1 MLDFKSQTLQGE
13 NFELEA
19 SLNLELDDW
28 LEREDL
34 KWKQKSRELWAK
46 EGDRN
51 TRFFHLST
59 LVRRRRNHIN
69 EIKLEDGSW
78 INTREE
84 IQNYFN
90 ENFKSLYQS
99 ECNDVPEDL
108 ENLIEPCI
116 SMEENEEL
124 CRVPSREEI
133 RKVVFEM
140 KSLKAP
146 GLDGFPTLFYKHY
159 WETVGDQIILATQS
173 FFRSGRILSELNETF
188 IALIPKKNGSCNFNQ
203 FRPIS
208 LYNVCYKVISKII
221 VNRLRPLLSCMI
233 DPAQVAFVPNR

>member
-1 MLDFKSQTLQGE
+1 MLGFKSQTLQGE
-13 NFELEA
+13 NLELEA

-59 LVRRRRNHIN
+59 LVRRRRNRIN

-133 RKVVFEM
+133 RKVVFKM

-146 GLDGFPTLFYKHY
+146 GPDGFPALFYKHY

-188 IALIPKKNGSCNFNQ
+188 IALIPKKNGSCNFN
-203 FRPIS
+203 
-208 LYNVCYKVISKII
+208 
-221 VNRLRPLLSCMI
+221 
-233 DPAQVAFVPNR
+233 

>member
-1 MLDFKSQTLQGE
+1 M
-13 NFELEA
+13 
-19 SLNLELDDW
+19 ELDDW
-28 LEREDL
+28 LEREDF

-69 EIKLEDGSW
+69 EIRLEDGSW

-90 ENFKSLYQS
+90 KNFKSLYQS

-116 SMEENEEL
+116 TMEENEEL
-124 CRVPSREEI
+124 CSVPSREEI

-146 GLDGFPTLFYKHY
+146 GPDGFSILFYKHY

-173 FFRSGRILSELNETF
+173 FFRSRRILNELNETF
-188 IALIPKKNGSCNFNQ
+188 NALIPKKNGSCNFNK
-203 FRPIS
+203 FHPIS

-221 VNRLRPLLSCMI
+221 VT
-233 DPAQVAFVPNR
+233 D

>member
-1 MLDFKSQTLQGE
+1 M
-13 NFELEA
+13 
-19 SLNLELDDW
+19 ELDDW

-34 KWKQKSRELWAK
+34 KWKQKSRELWTK

-59 LVRRRRNHIN
+59 LVRRRRNRIN
-69 EIKLEDGSW
+69 EIKLEDGTW

-90 ENFKSLYQS
+90 ENFKSLSQS
-99 ECNDVPEDL
+99 KCNDVPEDL

-133 RKVVFEM
+133 QKVVFEM

-146 GLDGFPTLFYKHY
+146 RPDGFLVLFYKHY

-173 FFRSGRILSELNETF
+173 FFISGRILSKLNETF

-208 LYNVCYKVISKII
+208 LCNVCYKVISKII
-221 VNRLRPLLSCMI
+221 VNRLRPLLSRMI
-233 DPAQVAFVPNR
+233 DPA

>member
-1 MLDFKSQTLQGE
+1 MLGFKSQTLQGE
-13 NFELEA
+13 NLELEA

-90 ENFKSLYQS
+90 ENFKSLSQS

-133 RKVVFEM
+133 RKVVFE
-140 KSLKAP
+140 
-146 GLDGFPTLFYKHY
+146 
-159 WETVGDQIILATQS
+159 
-173 FFRSGRILSELNETF
+173 
-188 IALIPKKNGSCNFNQ
+188 
-203 FRPIS
+203 
-208 LYNVCYKVISKII
+208 
-221 VNRLRPLLSCMI
+221 
-233 DPAQVAFVPNR
+233 